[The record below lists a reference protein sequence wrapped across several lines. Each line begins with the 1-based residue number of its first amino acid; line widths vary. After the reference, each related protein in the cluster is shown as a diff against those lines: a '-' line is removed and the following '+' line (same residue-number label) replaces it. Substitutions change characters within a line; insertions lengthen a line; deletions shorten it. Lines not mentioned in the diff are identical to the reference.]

1 MSKIALNS
9 NASGT
14 GVFTIASPNSD
25 TDRTLTLPDESGTV
39 LTTANST
46 ILTTSSS
53 IIQNSGPAFSV
64 YKNAVQTL
72 SSGTF
77 TKIQFDGE
85 DFDTD
90 NAFDSTTNYRFQPTT
105 AGYYVLHGVATP
117 NAVYS
122 AGAQGFYK
130 NGSLYKWGAYNQNT
144 TGVSQQAVSCLVYL
158 NGSTDYVEFYASLY
172 TGQNINC
179 VANTATQAFSW
190 LQGYLV
196 RAA

>member
-1 MSKIALNS
+1 MSKINLTP

-14 GVFTIASPNSD
+14 GVFTIASPNSN
-25 TDRTLTLPDESGTV
+25 TNRTLNLPDESG
-39 LTTANST
+39 T

-53 IIQNSGPAFSV
+53 ITQNSGPAFSV
-64 YKNAVQTL
+64 YKDAVQTL

-85 DFDTD
+85 EFDTD

-105 AGYYVLHGVATP
+105 EGYYVLHGLISP
-117 NAVYS
+117 NSTYS

-130 NGSLYKWGAYNQNT
+130 NGSLYRWGAYNQNT
-144 TGVSQQAVSCLVYL
+144 TGVSQPAVSCLVYL

-172 TGQNINC
+172 TGQNINSF
-179 VANTATQAFSW
+179 ANTGLTAFGW

-196 RAA
+196 RTA